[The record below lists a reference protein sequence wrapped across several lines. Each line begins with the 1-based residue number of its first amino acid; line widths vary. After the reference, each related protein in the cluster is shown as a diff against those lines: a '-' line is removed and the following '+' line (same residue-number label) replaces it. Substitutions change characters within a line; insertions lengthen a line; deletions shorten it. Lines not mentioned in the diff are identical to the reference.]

1 MNLRSRRNLVHG
13 VTLALI
19 AVGVAAFAF
28 VTLPQQLGKAGA
40 VPAQRANTLPSL
52 NISSLLPPMPE
63 STAAKPQPV
72 HGTIAKFVPEGMPSD
87 PFAPRPMSAP
97 NADLASEIAA
107 GGAGAA
113 IEDDGLLLARQ
124 EAEAAAPPPPPAAAP
139 TDADL
144 AVGDPYGSA
153 ALTPEARAALVEA
166 PKVHELKSSS
176 FSRRERPATDTEKGR
191 SERPW
196 MNTPAGLEADVAF
209 WREVYGRYDRNQ
221 VVLHHPR
228 YLQIVYGI
236 VDLSDVD
243 TDPRLNDIEKGHL
256 RESRVDEARKSI
268 IEILKK
274 LAAGP
279 NASSLSE
286 EEWRIRKLFDGV
298 QEADAF
304 RRAAEEDGV
313 RAQLGQRDK
322 FIRGLAYSGRYLG
335 EIEAIFE
342 SYGLPRELTRLIFV
356 ESMFNIKARSSVGA
370 SGIWQFMPATGKLY
384 LNINSVVD
392 ERNDPI
398 AATHAAARLLRHN
411 YESLGTWPLAI
422 NAYNAGRVRLQQAV
436 EALGTNDIGRII
448 RNFSHPAY
456 GFASRNFFLEFLAA
470 YDVAEHAEKYF
481 GQIVHDQPLKYET
494 VHTQYNV
501 SFPEVARIARLD
513 LAELQELNPRF
524 TGAIFSGSRP
534 LPVGYEI
541 RVPPGRGELFLAA
554 AARAPQSRTG
564 PVNHVVQNGETLPS
578 IASMYGVSPAAI
590 LKSNRHVGRTLV
602 PGQKLLIPT
611 HATR

>member
-1 MNLRSRRNLVHG
+1 MNLRHRRSVVHG
-13 VTLALI
+13 LI
-19 AVGVAAFAF
+19 LTAIAASVAAFAF
-28 VTLPQQLGKAGA
+28 IALPQQLGKAGA
-40 VPAQRANTLPSL
+40 LPAQRPEGLPSL

-63 STAAKPQPV
+63 PQAASPGPV
-72 HGTIAKFVPEGMPSD
+72 RGTVAKFVPEGMPSD
-87 PFAPRPMSAP
+87 PFAPRPATAAG
-97 NADLASEIAA
+97 ADLAADVAA

-124 EAEAAAPPPPPAAAP
+124 EEAAPPQPAAAAPA
-139 TDADL
+139 DADL
-144 AVGDPYGSA
+144 AVGDPYGSD
-153 ALTPEARAALVEA
+153 ALPPEARAALIEA

-176 FSRRERPATDTEKGR
+176 FSRRERPATDTDAGR
-191 SERPW
+191 RERPW
-196 MNTPAGLEADVAF
+196 LNTPEGLEADVAF
-209 WREVYGRYDRNQ
+209 WREIYGRYDRNQ

-228 YLQIVYGI
+228 HLGIVYGI

-243 TDPRLNDIEKGHL
+243 TDPRLNDVEKGHL

-268 IEILKK
+268 VEILKK

-286 EEWRIRKLFDGV
+286 EEWRVRKLFDAV
-298 QEADAF
+298 QEPDAF

-356 ESMFNIKARSSVGA
+356 ESMFNLKARSSVGA

-411 YESLGTWPLAI
+411 YEALGSWPLAI

-436 EALGTNDIGRII
+436 AALGTTDIGRII
-448 RNFSHPAY
+448 RSFSHPAY

-494 VHTQYNV
+494 VHTQYNC

-524 TGAIFSGSRP
+524 TNAVFSGSKP
-534 LPVGYEI
+534 LPAGYEI
-541 RVPPGRGELFLAA
+541 RVPPGRGQLFLAA

-564 PVNHVVQNGETLPS
+564 PVNHVVQDGETLPS
-578 IASMYGVSPAAI
+578 IASMYGVTPAAI
-590 LKSNRHVGRTLV
+590 LKTNRHVGRTLV

-611 HATR
+611 HAVK